1 MTDER
6 RAELEALRQRAEL
19 TDQQKALQGNIV
31 DGVQQIQAALSRP
44 SPEREAAAEPL
55 MAMAGKG
62 AGKAAGKGKK
72 LRLR

>member
-6 RAELEALRQRAEL
+6 RAELEASRQRAEL
-19 TDQQKALQGNIV
+19 TDQQKALQGAIV

-44 SPEREAAAEPL
+44 PPEMKAATEPQ
-55 MAMAGKG
+55 MVM
-62 AGKAAGKGKK
+62 AGKAAVKGRK